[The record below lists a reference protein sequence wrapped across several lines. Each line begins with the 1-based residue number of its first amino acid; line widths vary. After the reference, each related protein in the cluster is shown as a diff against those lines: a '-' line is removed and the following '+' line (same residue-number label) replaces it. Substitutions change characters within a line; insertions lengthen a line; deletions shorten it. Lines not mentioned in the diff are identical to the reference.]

1 MFTIGLPA
9 LLSASVQNIL
19 FLVLGQSGGDSAE
32 LVPSVPP
39 PAPLLALGAR
49 PEESHPTAL
58 GRGLGM
64 WWEGDGGDMPL
75 RGRDSLGPA
84 LAELRFSN
92 FWRLLR
98 VLTLIL
104 EHRNAGKDNCKIKFR
119 YFFFSKKTRQLYRA
133 LCMELSVLVAKSRS
147 CALGHPAWALTS
159 GSCVPRAK
167 RIVWA

>member
-39 PAPLLALGAR
+39 PAPLLALGAS

-64 WWEGDGGDMPL
+64 
-75 RGRDSLGPA
+75 
-84 LAELRFSN
+84 
-92 FWRLLR
+92 
-98 VLTLIL
+98 
-104 EHRNAGKDNCKIKFR
+104 
-119 YFFFSKKTRQLYRA
+119 
-133 LCMELSVLVAKSRS
+133 
-147 CALGHPAWALTS
+147 
-159 GSCVPRAK
+159 
-167 RIVWA
+167 